1 MEENEEKTTEN
12 LKKKKE
18 IGEEEENI
26 GENLEKEEKTEEKEV
41 KTEENFEREEK
52 FEDSEEKGA
61 ENLEKLKLKEKVSKQ
76 EDFETA
82 NGTKLKKNDGQFA
95 KSANSSP
102 EKLDVN
108 EFAFIKLGDFEDDQF
123 LALKYGEF
131 LGILSRNEDGEKARK
146 AWSTALKQIEEK
158 ENLAKCAAIEQSLAH
173 LLDIG
178 ILANEIWHYVQTMK
192 ALNGKSKDL
201 AKFEKEW
208 AQLKQLKLEEEIS
221 TKNLEQK
228 LFTLLKRIV
237 VEGIAAE
244 NAQNLKLEMNGEIGQ
259 ENLKEKSDQ
268 IIEIKN
274 CLTTNGYL
282 SEEEMHKKGQI
293 MGELT
298 KIVKGWWPDT
308 IIQFAKLVLG
318 NEKLETICILSD
330 QFDRDLIVG
339 ELNCEMYERQ
349 KCTDSSLYCII
360 CKHSAVKSLVNAN
373 SSALPKLEFLFMDVP
388 IEMTFI
394 FVPNDKLSI
403 PKEQNNLSNYEKF
416 ANYFAE
422 NIEKLAFN
430 DNFDDKMNKDE
441 IDLLEEFLE
450 KSTFRNQFEMDNV
463 LEDKKQLEKIKEKA
477 LKERQNLEEQKAML
491 MTLSK
496 NLMNERIFEILSSEQ
511 KLEKNYSEK
520 KLLEVGKNNEKLR
533 IVLSFLEL
541 WTKNNFIYGPEIGY
555 LNTPMLLIMVS
566 KVFLFFPEAS
576 VPFLIEKFFLIYS
589 KWKWPIPVQ
598 LAQIEHQKNA
608 EFLVWSPG
616 REWFTKKQFGSGKI
630 SETMAMPI
638 ISPLFPEQ
646 NEAYRINLS
655 TAKVIQNEL
664 KSAFVQIRNIDETR
678 QIIEPILGN
687 KKFTEKY
694 EHFVTFV
701 CAGNEWNVQKFCHF
715 VGKRLGH
722 ELLHFV
728 EQSPA
733 NLINFCHIYPKVVL
747 EKQLSEDKKWK
758 NLQKRIWLVGL
769 KLQKQKKRNDEAF
782 TSELK
787 AVLSSKLA
795 EIDAKIKS
803 DFEGKRYYNVRLN
816 SEFVERSELDN
827 LANF

>member
-1 MEENEEKTTEN
+1 MLKGKEEENTEEISENFDEQKRGMEENEEKTTEN

-61 ENLEKLKLKEKVSKQ
+61 ENLEKPKLKEKVSKQ

-131 LGILSRNEDGEKARK
+131 FEILSRNDGEKARK
-146 AWSTALKQIEEK
+146 IWPPALKQIEEK
-158 ENLAKCAAIEQSLAH
+158 EKLAKCAGTEQSLAH

-221 TKNLEQK
+221 SKNLEQT

-237 VEGIAAE
+237 AEGIAAE
-244 NAQNLKLEMNGEIGQ
+244 NAQNLKLEINDEHLFNKYRNDLNKYVDEKVRKSFLDSEKWTLPDEFAKNWQ
-259 ENLKEKSDQ
+259 ELNFEENFKDQSDQ

-274 CLTTNGYL
+274 YLTTNGYL

-298 KIVKGWWPDT
+298 KIVKGWWPDA

-463 LEDKKQLEKIKEKA
+463 LEDKKQLEIIKEKA
-477 LKERQNLEEQKAML
+477 LKDRQNLEEQKAML
-491 MTLSK
+491 MTLS
-496 NLMNERIFEILSSEQ
+496 
-511 KLEKNYSEK
+511 
-520 KLLEVGKNNEKLR
+520 
-533 IVLSFLEL
+533 
-541 WTKNNFIYGPEIGY
+541 T
-555 LNTPMLLIMVS
+555 
-566 KVFLFFPEAS
+566 
-576 VPFLIEKFFLIYS
+576 
-589 KWKWPIPVQ
+589 
-598 LAQIEHQKNA
+598 QIEHQKNA

-616 REWFTKKQFGSGKI
+616 REWFTKKQFGPGKN
-630 SETMAMPI
+630 SEMMAMPI

-664 KSAFVQIRNIDETR
+664 KLAFYQIRNMDETR

-694 EHFVTFV
+694 EHFITFV
-701 CAGNEWNVQKFCHF
+701 CAGTEWNVEKFCHF

-722 ELLHFV
+722 ELMHFV
-728 EQSPA
+728 EQSSA
-733 NLINFCHIYPKVVL
+733 NLINFCHIYPKLLQV
-747 EKQLSEDKKWK
+747 EQQLSEDKKWK

-787 AVLSSKLA
+787 AMLSSKLA

-816 SEFVERSELDN
+816 SEFVERSELEN